1 MPFGLLYFVPLILLL
16 TTHSFCQE
24 PKALPNVQVL
34 YLKSNGQDVYF
45 NGQQIGVE
53 VRVLFSGKYE
63 IYNEY
68 FKREP
73 VLIRVGY
80 LEKEQLDS
88 LKSNFRTAK
97 FCDFP
102 KFLPRTIKI
111 FAPADKCL
119 IGFRKTKKDSMKIVK
134 AILLQKRKHYPK
146 SFFKLKSK
154 LDSLFFPK

>member
-1 MPFGLLYFVPLILLL
+1 MPFSLLYFVPLILLL

-24 PKALPNVQVL
+24 PKALPNIQVL
-34 YLKSNGQDVYF
+34 YIKSNGQDVYF
-45 NGQQIGVE
+45 NDQQIGVE

-73 VLIRVGY
+73 VLKRVGY

-88 LKSNFRTAK
+88 LKSYFSTAR

-102 KFLPRTIKI
+102 NFLPRTIKI
-111 FAPADKCL
+111 FIPADKCL
-119 IGFRKTKKDSMKIVK
+119 IGFREAKKDSMKIVN
-134 AILLQKRKHYPK
+134 IVLSQKREYYPK